1 VPEHKVYLAGPITG
15 LTFED
20 ADDWRQYARE
30 RLSAPVQ
37 HENVLLQQHASPSG
51 IVGYSPLRAKDY
63 LLERGVLSGH
73 PDAYTDQVLSSAKG
87 ILTRDH
93 WDVSTC
99 DMMLVNFLG
108 ATSVSIG
115 TVMEI
120 AYASA
125 YRKPVVVAME
135 SDNVH
140 VHAMLTESV
149 GWIVDDLDYACD
161 LVRAI
166 LLPDGVKVR
175 IS

>member
-1 VPEHKVYLAGPITG
+1 MPEFKVYLAGPITG

-20 ADDWRQYARE
+20 AADWREYAKQKLATYRE
-30 RLSAPVQ
+30 GF
-37 HENVLLQQHASPSG
+37 G
-51 IVGYSPLRAKDY
+51 ILGYSPLRAKDY
-63 LLERGVLSGH
+63 LLERGILSGH

-99 DMMLVNFLG
+99 DMVLVNFLG

-135 SDNVH
+135 RDNVH

-149 GWIVDDLDYACD
+149 GWVVDDLDYACD
-161 LVRAI
+161 LVKAI
-166 LLPDGVKVR
+166 LLPDGIKVR
-175 IS
+175 VS